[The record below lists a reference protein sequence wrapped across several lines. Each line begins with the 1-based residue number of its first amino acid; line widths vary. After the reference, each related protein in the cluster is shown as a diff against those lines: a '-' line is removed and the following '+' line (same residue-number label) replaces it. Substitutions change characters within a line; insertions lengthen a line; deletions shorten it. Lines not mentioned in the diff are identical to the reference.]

1 MKALVAALALAAWP
15 GLALLAVAEV
25 PAPGRV
31 AFFGLYFID
40 TSTEGA
46 INGVRADETARTMM
60 ATALVA
66 DDMAGRG
73 FVLLP
78 TDPVADKLAKV
89 TNPARCN
96 GCDVTMAGELG
107 ADYALAGEVQKV
119 SNLILNLNLV
129 LRDVQTG
136 NVVRAGSVDIRG
148 NTDES
153 WQRGF
158 RYLLKNIIFR
168 DQ

>member
-1 MKALVAALALAAWP
+1 MKALVSILMLAALP
-15 GLALLAVAEV
+15 AVAEV

-31 AFFGLYFID
+31 AYFGLHFID

-46 INGVRADETARTMM
+46 INGVRADETLRTGM
-60 ATALVA
+60 ASALVA
-66 DDMAGRG
+66 AEVEARG
-73 FVLLP
+73 FTMVP
-78 TDPVADKLAKV
+78 MDPVAAQMAKV
-89 TNPARCN
+89 TNLARCN
-96 GCDVTMAGELG
+96 GCDVAMAQDLG

-119 SNLILNLNLV
+119 SNLILNINLV
-129 LRDVQTG
+129 LRDVETG
-136 NVVRAGSVDIRG
+136 QNLRAGSVDIRG

-153 WQRGF
+153 WQRGV

>member
-1 MKALVAALALAAWP
+1 MKARIAALALAVWS
-15 GLALLAVAEV
+15 GLAALASAEV
-25 PAPGRV
+25 PDPGRV
-31 AFFGLYFID
+31 AFFGLTFID

-46 INGVRADETARTMM
+46 MNGIRADETARTEM

-66 DDMAGRG
+66 EDMAGRG
-73 FVLLP
+73 FVLVP
-78 TDPVADKLAKV
+78 TDPVAGTLAKV

-96 GCDVTMAGELG
+96 GCDVAMAKELG

-129 LRDVQTG
+129 LRDASTG
-136 NVVRAGSVDIRG
+136 EVVRAGSVDIRG

-153 WQRGF
+153 WQRGL
-158 RYLLKNIIFR
+158 RYLMKNIIFR